1 MMVLGFALPTRPMRY
16 LCAPLPSSFPDINDI
31 DVFYIDCY
39 VGKKRKGTVVSP
51 SVPETESG
59 LYWGYATRLA
69 ANFSAVFTEC
79 PYVGGYDLI
88 VGTSEHGKTVDDFV
102 LQKFKYV
109 LVQLLVSL
117 SS

>member
-1 MMVLGFALPTRPMRY
+1 MLL
-16 LCAPLPSSFPDINDI
+16 
-31 DVFYIDCY
+31 VFFHVECS
-39 VGKKRKGTVVSP
+39 VGKKRRGTVVTP
-51 SVPETESG
+51 SAPKTESG

-88 VGTSEHGKTVDDFV
+88 IGTSEHGNDVDNFV

-109 LVQLLVSL
+109 QLLVIV
-117 SS
+117 